1 MDELEGWL
9 SAMLSNL
16 SDSEQRAL
24 ARKIG
29 VKLRR
34 SQASRIASQL
44 NPDGSTFDPRKPQR
58 KTKAREASGRIRRE
72 MFAKLRTAR
81 HLKMSTSAE
90 EVSIGFL
97 GRTAQIARVHQ
108 DGLQDEVSPGG
119 PVVRYPARQLLGF
132 TKEDV
137 EAIKD
142 VILESISR

>member
-24 ARKIG
+24 SRKIG

-44 NPDGSTFDPRKPQR
+44 NPDGSTFDSRKPQR